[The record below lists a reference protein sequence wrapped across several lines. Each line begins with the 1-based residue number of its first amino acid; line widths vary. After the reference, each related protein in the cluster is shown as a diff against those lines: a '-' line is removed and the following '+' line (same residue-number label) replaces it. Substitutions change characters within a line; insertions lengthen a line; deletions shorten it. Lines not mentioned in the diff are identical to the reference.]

1 MKAQEVVINRM
12 DDRVNFLSVKK
23 DWGHTNGVQ
32 IGASEVGVLCW
43 LGDMGGTTPITL
55 NIRSGGA
62 FDLSQYMTPTQARMV
77 AQALLAA
84 ADEADGSKA

>member
-1 MKAQEVVINRM
+1 MSTQEVVINRM

-23 DWGHTNGVQ
+23 DWGNSNGVA
-32 IGASEVGVLCW
+32 IGGNEVSVICW

-55 NIRSGGA
+55 NVRSNSG
-62 FDLSQYMTPTQARMV
+62 FDLGQYMTPAHARMV